1 MDRRLEDPAE
11 ELHVWPA
18 FVDLLAAT
26 SLLFVTLVAVF
37 ILFAHQTQ
45 VRLWADAQGARTQRD
60 SLVSALTRTDAHG
73 RVYTVED
80 DSQFVRI
87 TLQADATFDQGRFVL
102 GSLREEGREALREIG
117 EVLKDTSMAALY
129 REIRVIGHTDA
140 LPHNAGGF
148 TNWELSAA
156 RAAVVSRLLVNE
168 VGVNQC
174 KISASGVGSY
184 YPAASD
190 ASAVTEE
197 QRLRRNRRIELEII
211 PARVQGRNKGPECN
225 PIGDRTA
232 KGVPWR

>member
-1 MDRRLEDPAE
+1 MNDKQLEDPAE

-45 VRLWADAQGARTQRD
+45 MKLWADAQGARTQRD
-60 SLVSALTRTDAHG
+60 SLVMALKQTDAHG

-87 TLQADATFDQGRFVL
+87 TLQADATFDQGSF
-102 GSLREEGREALREIG
+102 ALRSVREDGRHALRQIG
-117 EVLKDTSMAALY
+117 EVLKDPAMEALY

-140 LPHNAGGF
+140 VPHNVGGF

-156 RAAVVSRLLVNE
+156 RAAVVSRLLVND

-174 KISASGVGSY
+174 KISASGVASY
-184 YPAASD
+184 YPAADDS
-190 ASAVTEE
+190 SAITRA
-197 QRLRRNRRIELEII
+197 QRLRKNRRIELEII
-211 PARVQGRNKGPECN
+211 PARVQGRIEGVRCN
-225 PIGDRTA
+225 SVGDRTA
-232 KGVPWR
+232 DEFQ